1 MSTSDLDTLVSGP
14 VAAAGP
20 SRWCFCYWWLTPGE
34 RNLSAA
40 VTHAGKNLSNWPLQS
55 TNCRRLSRSFLLPL
69 IDLPPGTSPVHS
81 TRLSLFLTTV
91 GWSPAP
97 FKPVEIPLPEQAQ
110 GRVPTFFGIVHDPR
124 PCDWTALFWRYL
136 YVFAA
141 RSQRSQ
147 PVRDPPPRW
156 RSSPPA
162 PRWR

>member
-20 SRWCFCYWWLTPGE
+20 SRWCFCYWWLALGE

-81 TRLSLFLTTV
+81 TRLSLFLATV

-110 GRVPTFFGIVHDPR
+110 GRVPTFLVLYTTR
-124 PCDWTALFWRYL
+124 AL
-136 YVFAA
+136 VIG
-141 RSQRSQ
+141 QRFSGVTFTFSQ
-147 PVRDPPPRW
+147 PAA
-156 RSSPPA
+156 SA
-162 PRWR
+162 HNQ